1 MRNRLAKI
9 SVWTIALLVMINTA
23 VAQPKENETHQ
34 FSVQQA
40 VEYGMKNSVQV
51 KNALLD
57 IKKTQ
62 QVNREYTALALPQFS
77 GSANINDYV
86 AIPTTLLPGQFF
98 GGASGTYVP
107 VKFGTKYS
115 ATGSINLD
123 QTLFDGQVFIGLQAR
138 STNLKLSQINAE
150 VTQEAINANIRKI
163 YYQLVIGKMQ
173 MAKIDANIDLL
184 EKLLH
189 DTKEIYKNGFAEQL
203 DVDKTTVALTNVQT
217 EKVKVQNT
225 LDAGNAS
232 LKFLMGMPQKD
243 ALVLTDTLTEQNI
256 KEDLLD
262 DVYNYKDRKEVQA
275 LELANKLNAYNVR
288 RYKLSYIPS
297 LSAFASYS
305 KNAQRTKFDIFD
317 FSQQWF
323 TTSVIGL
330 RLNVPIFDGF
340 TKDARMKQAKIDFQK
355 TTNLLDNF
363 KENVDMEVKQT
374 KDKLKSAILTIDAQ
388 RKNMELAESV
398 YNQTKKKY
406 EQGLGSNTEINTAW
420 KDLQVAQSDY
430 YAALYDAIIAKV
442 DYHKAIGKLQ

>member
-1 MRNRLAKI
+1 MRNRWAKI
-9 SVWTIALLVMINTA
+9 SVWIIAMLVMINTA

-57 IKKTQ
+57 IKNAK
-62 QVNREYTALALPQFS
+62 QVNREYTALALPQIN
-77 GSANINDYV
+77 GSANISDYV
-86 AIPTTLLPGQFF
+86 AIPTTLLPAEFF
-98 GGASGTYVP
+98 GGAPGTYIP

-115 ATGSINLD
+115 ALGSVSLD

-138 STNLKLSQINAE
+138 NTNYELAQKNAE
-150 VTQEAINANIRKI
+150 VTQEAINANIQKI

-173 MAKIDANIDLL
+173 MAKIDANIALL
-184 EKLLH
+184 QKLLH

-217 EKVKVQNT
+217 EKIKVQNT
-225 LDAGNAS
+225 MDAGNAS
-232 LKFLMGMPQKD
+232 LKFLMGMPQTD
-243 ALVLTDTLTEQNI
+243 VLILTDTLTEQNV

-262 DVYNYKDRKEVQA
+262 DTYNYKDRKEVQA
-275 LELANKLNAYNVR
+275 LELANKLNQYNVK

-297 LSAFASYS
+297 VTAFASYS
-305 KNAQRTKFDIFD
+305 KNAQRTKFDVFD
-317 FSQQWF
+317 FSKQWF

-330 RLNVPIFDGF
+330 RLNIPIFDGMM
-340 TKDARMKQAKIDFQK
+340 KDARIKEARIAYQK
-355 TTNLLDNF
+355 TTNLLSNL
-363 KENVDMEVKQT
+363 KENVDMEVQQT
-374 KDKLKSAILTIDAQ
+374 RWKLKSAILTIDAQ
-388 RKNMELAESV
+388 KKNMELAESV

>member
-430 YAALYDAIIAKV
+430 YAALYDSIIAKV

>member
-150 VTQEAINANIRKI
+150 VTQEAINANIQKI